1 MFNKLLVAN
10 RGEIAIRVMR
20 ACRELDVQ
28 SVAVYSDADKN
39 SLFAKY
45 ADEAYN
51 IGEPIPAKSYLNIN
65 KIIDVAEECGA
76 DAIHPG
82 YGFLAENSNLGE
94 ECEKRGMKLIG
105 PTGSVIEAM
114 GDKITSKKLMR
125 AAKVPV
131 IPGTDKGISGIDQAV
146 KIAESIGYPVI
157 VKASAGGG
165 GIGMRTVYEED
176 ELVRAIESTQSVA
189 ASAFGDPTV
198 FIEKYLEEPRHI
210 EFQIMAD
217 EHGNII
223 HVADREC
230 SIQRRHQ
237 KLIEE
242 APSPIMTDEL
252 RDRMGA
258 AAIKAA
264 ESINYTNA
272 GTVEFLYSNGDFY
285 FLEMNTRIQVEHPI
299 TEIITGID
307 LVKEQIKVA
316 AGKELCCSQKDI
328 SVNGHAIECRINA
341 EDPLNDF
348 VPNPGKIT
356 GYRSPGG
363 IGVRVDSGV
372 YMNYTIPTFY
382 DSMISKLIVWGRN
395 RNEAINRMRRALSEY
410 VILGVKTTIP
420 FHKSIMRNPDFWDA
434 KLHTHFVDQHRNGI
448 MEEMEKVVV
457 EDKER
462 EARLKSTFLPNKKI
476 AAISAAVGSYMNQA
490 SQSTDSDNK

>member
-1 MFNKLLVAN
+1 MFNKVLIAN

-28 SVAVYSDADKN
+28 SVAVYSDADKY
-39 SLFAKY
+39 SLFAKF
-45 ADEAYN
+45 ADEAYS
-51 IGEPIPAKSYLNIN
+51 IGESSPSKSYLNID
-65 KIIDVAEECGA
+65 KIIEVAEKSGA

-82 YGFLAENSNLGE
+82 YGFLAENSRLGK
-94 ECEKRGMKLIG
+94 ECEKHGIKLIG
-105 PTGSVIEAM
+105 PSGSVIESM

-125 AAKVPV
+125 SAGIPV
-131 IPGTDKGISGIDQAV
+131 IPGTDKGISDIDEAV
-146 KIAESIGYPVI
+146 EIAESIGYPVI

-165 GIGMRTVYEED
+165 GIGMRTVYEKD

-189 ASAFGDPTV
+189 ASAFGNSTV

-217 EHGNII
+217 EYGNTI

-242 APSPIMTDEL
+242 APSPIMTEDL
-252 RDRMGA
+252 RERMGSA
-258 AAIKAA
+258 AVKAA

-299 TEIITGID
+299 TEIVTGID
-307 LVKEQIKVA
+307 LVQEQLKIA
-316 AGKELCCSQKDI
+316 SGKELSCSQKDI
-328 SVNGHAIECRINA
+328 SVTGHAIECRINA
-341 EDPLNDF
+341 ENPLKDF
-348 VPNPGKIT
+348 SPNSGKIT

-363 IGVRVDSGV
+363 HGVRVDSGV
-372 YMNYTIPTFY
+372 YMNYSIPTFY
-382 DSMISKLIVWGRN
+382 DSMISKLIVWDRT
-395 RNEAINRMRRALSEY
+395 RTAAIDRMKRALSEY

-420 FHKSIMRNPDFWDA
+420 FHKAMMRSADFRA
-434 KLHTHFVDQHRNGI
+434 GKLNTHFVDEHHKGI
-448 MEEMEKVVV
+448 TEEMEKVVI

-462 EARLKSTFLPNKKI
+462 WNRLKSTFLPQKKV
-476 AAISAAVGSYMNQA
+476 AAITAAVGSYMNNVQI
-490 SQSTDSDNK
+490 QQKEK

>member
-1 MFNKLLVAN
+1 MFNKVLIAN

-20 ACRELDVQ
+20 ACRELGIK

-45 ADEAYN
+45 ADEAYS
-51 IGEPIPAKSYLNIN
+51 IGESTPSKSYLNIE
-65 KIIDVAEECGA
+65 KIIDVAEKCGA

-82 YGFLAENSNLGE
+82 YGFLAENSKLGK
-94 ECEKRGMKLIG
+94 ECEKHGIKLIG
-105 PTGSVIEAM
+105 PSGSVIESM

-125 AAKVPV
+125 KAGVPV
-131 IPGTDKGISGIDQAV
+131 IPGTDKGISTIEEAV
-146 KIAESIGYPVI
+146 DIAESIGYPII

-165 GIGMRTVYEED
+165 GIGMRTVYERD
-176 ELVRAIESTQSVA
+176 ELIRAIESTQSVA
-189 ASAFGDPTV
+189 ASAFGDSTV

-217 EHGNII
+217 EHGNTI

-242 APSPIMTDEL
+242 SPSPIMTDEL
-252 RDRMGA
+252 RERMGA
-258 AAIKAA
+258 AAVKAA

-299 TEIITGID
+299 TEIVTGID
-307 LVKEQIKVA
+307 LVKEQIKIA
-316 AGKELCCSQKDI
+316 SGKEICCAQEDI
-328 SVNGHAIECRINA
+328 SVTGHALECRINA
-341 EDPLNDF
+341 EDPLAEF
-348 VPNPGKIT
+348 APNPGKIT

-372 YMNYTIPTFY
+372 YMNYSIPTFY
-382 DSMISKLIVWGRN
+382 DSMISKLIVWGRT
-395 RNEAINRMRRALSEY
+395 RNEAINRMERALSEY

-420 FHKSIMRNPDFWDA
+420 FHKAMMRSPDFRA
-434 KLHTHFVDQHRNGI
+434 GKLNTHFVDEHRKGI
-448 MEEMEKVVV
+448 MEEMEKIVL

-462 EARLKSTFLPNKKI
+462 VSRLKSTFLPNKKV
-476 AAISAAVGSYMNQA
+476 AAITAAVENYRSTAQ
-490 SQSTDSDNK
+490 SQQKKK